1 MNRLIEKLPYH
12 HLMNYMPLAKEL
24 VTRDLKVRYRRS
36 FLGYLWSLLN
46 PLMMMVV
53 MSYIFSTL
61 FKSTIPNFPLYLIC
75 GQTLWACFNE
85 STSMAMHSVITNGAL
100 IKKVYIPKFIF
111 PLSRVLS
118 SFVTMSFSLLA
129 IVVVMI
135 FTRATF
141 YWTILLF
148 WIPLVLLFLF
158 CCGMGLI
165 LSSLSVYFR
174 DITHLYG
181 VLLFAWMYMTP
192 IFYDMSILPENVQTV
207 ISFNPIYHYLTFFRS
222 LVVYGQFPGGHTWA
236 MCIGCSLVML
246 TIGMLV
252 FKKLQRN
259 FILYI

>member
-46 PLMMMVV
+46 PLMMMAV

-61 FKSTIPNFPLYLIC
+61 FQSTIPNFPLYLIC
-75 GQTLWACFNE
+75 GNTLWTFFSN
-85 STSMAMHSVITNGAL
+85 STTMAMYSVLENGQL
-100 IKKVYIPKFIF
+100 IRKVYIPKFIF
-111 PLSRVLS
+111 PISRVLS
-118 SFVTMSFSLLA
+118 VFVTTAFSLVA
-129 IVVVMI
+129 ILIVML
-135 FTRATF
+135 FTRSPLH
-141 YWTILLF
+141 WTIFLF

-158 CCGMGLI
+158 CCGIGLI

-192 IFYDMSILPENVQTV
+192 IFYDMSILPQNVQTV
-207 ISFNPIYHYLTFFRS
+207 ITLNPMYHYITFFRE
-222 LVVYGQFPGGHTWA
+222 LVVYGQFPGAEIWG
-236 MCIGCSLVML
+236 MCLGCSIAML
-246 TIGMLV
+246 AVGMLI